1 MINNLKFVLAMGILL
16 TFCSSSALAQN
27 KKSTPKEKQSKTNE
41 TNKTQ
46 MDSLSYGL
54 GILLGQNL
62 KQLEIENIDAATLS
76 MAIDDLLK
84 GRDLKMTPEQANMLV
99 SNQMAA
105 AAEKK
110 AGPAIEEGR
119 KFLAENGKKP
129 GVITT
134 ASGLQYEVLT
144 AGTGETPK
152 LSDKVTTH
160 YKGTL
165 INGKQFDS
173 SYVRGEPATF
183 PVSGVIKGWTE
194 ALQLMKVGDKWK
206 LYIPYDLA
214 YGERGAGR
222 DIPPYSTLIFEIELL
237 KVN

>member
-105 AAEKK
+105 AAGK
-110 AGPAIEEGR
+110 AGPLSKKDVSFSPKMAKNQVLSLLQAVFNM
-119 KFLAENGKKP
+119 KF
-129 GVITT
+129 
-134 ASGLQYEVLT
+134 
-144 AGTGETPK
+144 
-152 LSDKVTTH
+152 
-160 YKGTL
+160 
-165 INGKQFDS
+165 
-173 SYVRGEPATF
+173 
-183 PVSGVIKGWTE
+183 
-194 ALQLMKVGDKWK
+194 
-206 LYIPYDLA
+206 
-214 YGERGAGR
+214 
-222 DIPPYSTLIFEIELL
+222 
-237 KVN
+237 

>member
-105 AAEKK
+105 ASRVVNCYRTTGGFSPKWQ
-110 AGPAIEEGR
+110 
-119 KFLAENGKKP
+119 KP

-152 LSDKVTTH
+152 LTDKVTTH

-165 INGKQFDS
+165 INGNNLI
-173 SYVRGEPATF
+173 VR
-183 PVSGVIKGWTE
+183 
-194 ALQLMKVGDKWK
+194 
-206 LYIPYDLA
+206 
-214 YGERGAGR
+214 
-222 DIPPYSTLIFEIELL
+222 
-237 KVN
+237 

>member
-134 ASGLQYEVLT
+134 ASGLQ
-144 AGTGETPK
+144 
-152 LSDKVTTH
+152 
-160 YKGTL
+160 
-165 INGKQFDS
+165 
-173 SYVRGEPATF
+173 
-183 PVSGVIKGWTE
+183 
-194 ALQLMKVGDKWK
+194 
-206 LYIPYDLA
+206 
-214 YGERGAGR
+214 
-222 DIPPYSTLIFEIELL
+222 
-237 KVN
+237 